1 MNASEKKNWWL
12 FNMFSHSILT
22 GTTCRMFQEGLKV
35 FQVLVQCA
43 SRLNHSIS
51 LWVNSADHQSL
62 IIAQEQQAVL
72 EGLKKERDARRLQ
85 FPGCHTCF
93 AGSFTAKGY
102 SHSSGICTDCYWRN
116 LGPMRPQPNW
126 QHRRDHAGRS
136 FTRSWR
142 QTDMKYASA
151 FIHLYIYIL

>member
-1 MNASEKKNWWL
+1 MYLVCFVRGRVQPRGMNASEKKNWWL
-12 FNMFSHSILT
+12 FSMFSHSILT

-35 FQVLVQCA
+35 FHVLVQCA

-93 AGSFTAKGY
+93 AGSFTAIGY
-102 SHSSGICTDCYWRN
+102 CHLSGICTDLLLAEPRTYATTAE
-116 LGPMRPQPNW
+116 LATQ
-126 QHRRDHAGRS
+126 AGS
-136 FTRSWR
+136 CG
-142 QTDMKYASA
+142 QVL
-151 FIHLYIYIL
+151 H